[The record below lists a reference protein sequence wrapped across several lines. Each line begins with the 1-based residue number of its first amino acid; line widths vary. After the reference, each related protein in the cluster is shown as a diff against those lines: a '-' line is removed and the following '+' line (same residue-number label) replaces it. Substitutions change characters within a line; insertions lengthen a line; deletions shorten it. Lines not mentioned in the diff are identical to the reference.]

1 MVRNT
6 TAVAIGVRRKPSLVA
21 QQMDLFASRGA
32 EDAPDWADLPKE
44 AREALVGLM
53 TQLIFEHAQARTPT
67 AVETGHDR

>member
-1 MVRNT
+1 
-6 TAVAIGVRRKPSLVA
+6 
-21 QQMDLFASRGA
+21 MDLFASRGA